1 MSLLYVIA
9 LILLRAV
16 WGEDLNKMHGVLLH
30 FIRNVYRLM
39 GIRVEVQGEL
49 PDQPSIYM
57 GNHRSYVDAVLV
69 PAKTPR
75 SFRCTKRK

>member
-1 MSLLYVIA
+1 MLFRFIRSCIRIPGFLLMSLLYVIA

-16 WGEDLNKMHGVLLH
+16 WGKDLNKMHGVLLH

-57 GNHRSYVDAVLV
+57 
-69 PAKTPR
+69 
-75 SFRCTKRK
+75 